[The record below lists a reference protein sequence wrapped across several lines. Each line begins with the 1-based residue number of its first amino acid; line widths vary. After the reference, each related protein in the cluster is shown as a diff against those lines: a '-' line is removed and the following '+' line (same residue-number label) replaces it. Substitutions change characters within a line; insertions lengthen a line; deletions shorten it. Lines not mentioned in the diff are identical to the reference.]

1 MSKVCDN
8 SHLVCVWSLFVLWP
22 IVQWSKM
29 SVRSVPVADKLEQQ
43 NVQETLSEGRLGT
56 QLRRSSRVKV
66 PSNTDFESRT
76 AERANTLKYSC
87 AGYVATLTRLRGNIQ
102 GIIENCGTLEDLQLK
117 RDSYEEAWG
126 RFVNTHEEYIECVDV
141 LSRYEDVERADA
153 NYKEQMS
160 KKATFDSEI
169 ETWKFQVTSSIKKR
183 ENDLKSYPRKS
194 RKSTKSGSTGSSS
207 ASLAVAKKKEKLAL
221 AQLKTKQVLQ
231 EQQLQRKLSELQFEK
246 DMLEAKMEE
255 ERAKASLNVYEEFE
269 NQCRKSQYRERLAE
283 FIPEETL
290 HPHGNQAQNVA
301 QSQLIEPHEQL
312 VQELA
317 PLEQVPALRDNERII
332 NSAAKTFQSASVTVL
347 NPVFSE
353 TELSKAE
360 RFNKT

>member
-1 MSKVCDN
+1 MLLDTASRLLLCENCFTCTTFEICAGRLYYLFAIRENSGFSKACGN

-117 RDSYEEAWG
+117 RDSHEEAWR
-126 RFVNTHEEYIECVDV
+126 RFVNTHEEYIECLDV
-141 LSRYEDVERADA
+141 LGRYEEVERADA

-160 KKATFDSEI
+160 KKATFDNEI
-169 ETWKFQVTSSIKKR
+169 ETGNS
-183 ENDLKSYPRKS
+183 KSH
-194 RKSTKSGSTGSSS
+194 
-207 ASLAVAKKKEKLAL
+207 L
-221 AQLKTKQVLQ
+221 VL
-231 EQQLQRKLSELQFEK
+231 R
-246 DMLEAKMEE
+246 
-255 ERAKASLNVYEEFE
+255 
-269 NQCRKSQYRERLAE
+269 
-283 FIPEETL
+283 
-290 HPHGNQAQNVA
+290 
-301 QSQLIEPHEQL
+301 
-312 VQELA
+312 
-317 PLEQVPALRDNERII
+317 NERM
-332 NSAAKTFQSASVTVL
+332 T
-347 NPVFSE
+347 
-353 TELSKAE
+353 
-360 RFNKT
+360 